1 MSEWNSEEMDVT
13 AFRVLGK
20 KYFAG
25 TLNTCSLPS
34 ALEVTSGTDTGKGT
48 GFMILN
54 NAEASIPLLWLSFK
68 LLLEVLWHLSFCKS
82 EKIKLLLSSTI
93 CLRCIAMYL
102 SERDGVS
109 WKYDLFVHLIL
120 ENSLADTC
128 CIWAL
133 SNVVETEP
141 QNTQQKHM
149 LFQTKQHGPFQERNS
164 APLLVPCVVCE
175 GFTEA
180 ERSRTPI
187 AFLSKR
193 PHHLLIHSDFPFLSD
208 AYDNPPQVLMHA
220 KRLRNAQQSLENTY
234 LSFNLKKMAI
244 YLKYFYQINI

>member
-1 MSEWNSEEMDVT
+1 MLLYN
-13 AFRVLGK
+13 
-20 KYFAG
+20 YFAFKILQNESHVRVKLWRNG
-25 TLNTCSLPS
+25 RYSISCSWKEILCRTLNTCSLPW

-48 GFMILN
+48 SFMILIN
-54 NAEASIPLLWLSFK
+54 TEASIPLLWLSFK

-109 WKYDLFVHLIL
+109 WKYDLFVPLIL
-120 ENSLADTC
+120 ESSLADTC

-149 LFQTKQHGPFQERNS
+149 LFQMKQHGPFQERNS

-208 AYDNPPQVLMHA
+208 AYDNPPTSPYA
-220 KRLRNAQQSLENTY
+220 CKEAQKCS
-234 LSFNLKKMAI
+234 AI
-244 YLKYFYQINI
+244 PREYITIF